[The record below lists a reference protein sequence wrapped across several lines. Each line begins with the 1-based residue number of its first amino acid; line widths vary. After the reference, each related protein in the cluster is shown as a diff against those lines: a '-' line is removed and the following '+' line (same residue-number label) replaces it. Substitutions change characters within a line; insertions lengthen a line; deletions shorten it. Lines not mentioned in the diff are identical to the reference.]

1 MRHLIN
7 NNQAHDIF
15 LRLGL
20 GKFGEIPTLCRNC
33 ERGGVELNQPDSKPE
48 YQLQGCL
55 NWASFFSVPCVSR
68 GGVFRLSAQSLDWN
82 VQNLQLPTDAQQ
94 PLAYDACPGLFYP
107 TFAKDGRLIRIRT
120 PGGRLSSQQ
129 ARVLAALGDRWGK
142 PLQVTNRANL
152 QIRGLSAEIPP
163 EVLNQ
168 LQESGL
174 AARLSAVDHLRN
186 IMASPTAG
194 IDTAQIID
202 TTPFVKELDEYLFS
216 HLELAELSAK
226 FSVGFDGGE
235 QVAIASH
242 NDILLRAIDL
252 NGVHFCLYL
261 TGVPIGIVKPE
272 ECIGAIASL
281 AKVYL
286 ESSQNYVG
294 VRKLRLK
301 QLIQDI
307 GVQELCDRA
316 QLSLLPIPTEQ
327 ISLRSQIHAH
337 LDIHTQRQSH
347 LSYVGISLPLGRLEA
362 WQLQGLADLVD
373 EWGDR
378 TLRLTPWQ
386 NLLIP
391 NVPNAVLP
399 QVQQQLQRLDL
410 HHSST
415 YIYSGLIAC
424 AGNTCASSA
433 TDTQSDALNLV
444 EYLDKHI
451 TLDLPITIHF
461 SGCPK
466 SCAHHGASDLTLV
479 GTWVEQREAYQ
490 IYVGEGNRFEIS
502 ASDRPFGREL
512 DSGIFPEH
520 VSSRILRLLQ
530 IYQQRRTS
538 PDQSF
543 RTFINQYSIAQL
555 RQWCDAPQCDAFQGE
570 G

>member
-1 MRHLIN
+1 MPKIRHHFS
-7 NNQAHDIF
+7 QFPAFH
-15 LRLGL
+15 
-20 GKFGEIPTLCRNC
+20 GE
-33 ERGGVELNQPDSKPE
+33 
-48 YQLQGCL
+48 
-55 NWASFFSVPCVSR
+55 
-68 GGVFRLSAQSLDWN
+68 GVFCLSAQSLDWK
-82 VQNLQLPTDAQQ
+82 VQNLQVPTDSQQ
-94 PLAYDACPGLFYP
+94 AIAPDACPGLFYP

-129 ARVLAALGDRWGK
+129 ARVLAALGDSLGK
-142 PLQVTNRANL
+142 SFQVTNRANL
-152 QIRGLSAEIPP
+152 QIRGLPAEIPI

-194 IDTAQIID
+194 IDVAQLIN
-202 TTPFVKELDEYLFS
+202 TTPFVKELDEYLS
-216 HLELAELSAK
+216 SRPELAELSAK

-235 QVAIASH
+235 QVAIATH

-261 TGVPIGIVKPE
+261 VGVPVGMIKPE
-272 ECIGAIASL
+272 KCIGAIASL
-281 AKVYL
+281 AEVYL
-286 ESSQNYVG
+286 KASQNYVG

-301 QLIQDI
+301 ELIQTI

-316 QLSLLPIPTEQ
+316 QLSLIPFSTELIPLKPQ
-327 ISLRSQIHAH
+327 ASTHLGIHA
-337 LDIHTQRQSH
+337 QRQPH
-347 LSYVGISLPLGRLEA
+347 LSYVGITLPLGRLETA
-362 WQLQGLADLVD
+362 QLKGLADLVD
-373 EWGDR
+373 ERGDC

-391 NVPNAVLP
+391 NVPNAVLL
-399 QVQQQLQRLDL
+399 QVQRQLQQLDL
-410 HHSST
+410 HYSPTH
-415 YIYSGLIAC
+415 IYSGLIAC

-433 TDTQSDALNLV
+433 TDTQTNALRLA
-444 EYLDKHI
+444 ETLDQQI
-451 TLDLPITIHF
+451 TLDMPITIHF

-479 GTWVEQREAYQ
+479 GTWVEQRPAYQ
-490 IYVGEGNRFEIS
+490 IYVGEGALFEIPARDRHKIS

-512 DSGIFPEH
+512 DAAIFPEH
-520 VSSRILRLLQ
+520 LSSRILRMLQ

-538 PDQSF
+538 HDQSF

-555 RQWCDAPQCDAFQGE
+555 RQWFDAPQSDASKGE
-570 G
+570 V